1 VGSWARWGVASA
13 APVAAGT
20 FPTTTLVIN
29 VVGAALLGFVL
40 VALLDVPPVHHRLH
54 ALLGTGVLGAFTTF
68 STFSVEAV
76 ELGRHGDVAL
86 AVGYVAASLALGV
99 VAMLASLAG
108 ARRLLGVPA
117 S

>member
-1 VGSWARWGVASA
+1 MGSWARWGVASA

-68 STFSVEAV
+68 STFSMETVTLARSGHLVTAV
-76 ELGRHGDVAL
+76 LYVGLTIALCIAGSMLGLIWFGKT
-86 AVGYVAASLALGV
+86 S
-99 VAMLASLAG
+99 
-108 ARRLLGVPA
+108 
-117 S
+117 